1 MKKYIIPV
9 TALMLVA
16 GAVNAQATPKKTS
29 TSTPVAK
36 MNKPAMKTAS
46 TTAAVSPSA
55 SAPVKKTNTDAAAI
69 KRKHNKKHKSVK
81 PVSK

>member
-9 TALMLVA
+9 IALMLVA

-29 TSTPVAK
+29 TSNPVAK

-55 SAPVKKTNTDAAAI
+55 PVKKTNTGAAAI
-69 KRKHNKKHKSVK
+69 KRKHTKKHKSVK